1 MPLFHLHVSPISMSP
16 SHPTHADF
24 SSNQFALPLTA
35 QGPVALTTEYRPVA
49 RRAPQ
54 VSEGE
59 EDDEDDEDF
68 DGDDGDAPRGIL
80 PALTSFMVPLKELYA
95 CILSRNTCDSAPMR
109 CFCQLCDTFALV
121 LVFDPTQGNSDRAS
135 PFSEILKMDKL

>member
-1 MPLFHLHVSPISMSP
+1 M
-16 SHPTHADF
+16 
-24 SSNQFALPLTA
+24 PLTA

-80 PALTSFMVPLKELYA
+80 PALTSFMVPLKELNG
-95 CILSRNTCDSAPMR
+95 CILSRNPYDSAAMY
-109 CFCQLCDTFALV
+109 CFCELCCDTFALM
-121 LVFDPTQGNSDRAS
+121 LVFDDSEQLGSR
-135 PFSEILKMDKL
+135 FSLVRNAQNG